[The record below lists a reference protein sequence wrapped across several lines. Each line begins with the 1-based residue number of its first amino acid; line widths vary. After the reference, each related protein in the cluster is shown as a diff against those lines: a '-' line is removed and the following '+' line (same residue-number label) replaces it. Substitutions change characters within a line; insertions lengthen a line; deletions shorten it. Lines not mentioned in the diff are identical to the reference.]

1 MDNLNTK
8 DILNSENGYESKLP
22 SGLNVLT
29 ILTIIWA
36 VISLISSTWGFF
48 SAEKGYREKDKTIE
62 ALSSGKIPSFMKSM
76 MPSAENFDVMVTK
89 SYENRIPLLIFGLVA
104 AGLCFWG
111 ALEMRKRKKQGFLFY
126 VIGSA
131 LPFISSTLLIGLFT
145 ITGAGSLFFIGLTLM
160 FVVFYAMQR
169 KYLV

>member
-1 MDNLNTK
+1 MDNLNSK
-8 DILNSENGYESKLP
+8 DVLTNQVDYDNKLP

-36 VISLISSTWGFF
+36 VFSLGSSVWGFF
-48 SAEKGYREKDKTIE
+48 SAEKSYKEKDKTIE
-62 ALSSGKIPSFMKSM
+62 MLNSGKMPSAMKSF
-76 MPSAENFDVMVTK
+76 MPSAENFDAMVTK

-104 AGLCFWG
+104 TGLCFWG

-126 VIGSA
+126 VIGSI
-131 LPFISSTLLIGLFT
+131 LPFISTALLIGFFS
-145 ITGAGSLFFIGLTLM
+145 ITGAGSIFFIVLTLM
-160 FVVFYAMQR
+160 FIGLYAMQR